1 MTTGQG
7 IGKAR
12 KTSVSSSTEVPAISG
27 HVTFVMPVCYAK
39 DPTQPTHATSPK
51 EEGYGRVR
59 MAEGNTH
66 TNSTERTLG
75 KSWNSKRMI

>member
-12 KTSVSSSTEVPAISG
+12 KTSVSSSTKVPDISG
-27 HVTFVMPVCYAK
+27 HVASVMLVWYAK
-39 DPTQPTHATSPK
+39 GPTQPTHATSPK

-59 MAEGNTH
+59 VA
-66 TNSTERTLG
+66 
-75 KSWNSKRMI
+75 